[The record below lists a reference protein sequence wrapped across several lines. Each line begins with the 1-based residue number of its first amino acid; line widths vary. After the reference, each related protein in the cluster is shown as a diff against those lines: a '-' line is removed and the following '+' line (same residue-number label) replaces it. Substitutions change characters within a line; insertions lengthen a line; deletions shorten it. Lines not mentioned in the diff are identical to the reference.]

1 MFSELRD
8 EETQHVRMVKDAIE
22 ALPPGSDVDFENE
35 DDWGE

>member
-1 MFSELRD
+1 
-8 EETQHVRMVKDAIE
+8 VRMVKDAIE